1 VVDAG
6 STEAEIDENKLT
18 ADWSGTVKL
27 QATIED
33 GTAEGTDF
41 TKEFT
46 IEVKPVVTGVEIT
59 MPRGDTVYRN
69 NSFILNAEVKGA
81 GGTGSVT
88 WTLTG
93 ASSTHTGIIDG
104 VLTVGEDETAATL
117 TIRATSDFD
126 PTKYGEKVYKV
137 ADPKVVSAI
146 ELSGRPP
153 LNGQQTN
160 SSRLICDTEGVY
172 PAYIFW
178 YKTDGT
184 PVSVIETGTEYLGRF
199 EVELEDGYVFPSDG
213 VVAITYNGQP
223 LEMIADD
230 KSYSDYH
237 PNGSYTVD
245 ERQFALGYVYAKA
258 VDSATQTVVK
268 NLDLTVGQPVAGQP
282 APQAST
288 AFEGV
293 GSVETL
299 WSLVDPNGRYII
311 AEEFEAGKTY
321 VCRITVTL
329 NDGYLFPENGELD
342 AVTIN
347 GKKIP
352 FNPSDEAEA
361 GGYWAG
367 TEVVGTRRS

>member
-1 VVDAG
+1 MNKILKRFIAGLMCFAMALTLFSTIMPSVVKAGELTPFVAVTDITGVPTEANAGEELVLSATVVPENATNKTIVWSVVDAG

-153 LNGQQTN
+153 AERTTN
-160 SSRLICDTEGVY
+160 KLIPSHLRHGRGLSRLY
-172 PAYIFW
+172 F
-178 YKTDGT
+178 
-184 PVSVIETGTEYLGRF
+184 
-199 EVELEDGYVFPSDG
+199 
-213 VVAITYNGQP
+213 
-223 LEMIADD
+223 
-230 KSYSDYH
+230 
-237 PNGSYTVD
+237 
-245 ERQFALGYVYAKA
+245 
-258 VDSATQTVVK
+258 
-268 NLDLTVGQPVAGQP
+268 
-282 APQAST
+282 
-288 AFEGV
+288 
-293 GSVETL
+293 
-299 WSLVDPNGRYII
+299 LV
-311 AEEFEAGKTY
+311 
-321 VCRITVTL
+321 
-329 NDGYLFPENGELD
+329 
-342 AVTIN
+342 
-347 GKKIP
+347 
-352 FNPSDEAEA
+352 
-361 GGYWAG
+361 
-367 TEVVGTRRS
+367 